1 MGDGPTQQV
10 NQLADV
16 KAILLAGDGAI
27 PNNPKLP
34 VLVYRGVLRLGGAGA
49 TARVRELFA
58 RNEWAGSWVNGIYD
72 FHHYHSTAH
81 EVLAVCGGQAKV
93 QLGGQSGITT
103 VVSAGDVVVLPA
115 GTGHKNLGSSADFV
129 VVGAYPRGQRY
140 DMCYG
145 EKGERPAADQRI
157 ARVPLPKADPLHG
170 PEGPLM
176 ERWA

>member
-10 NQLADV
+10 NQSGDV
-16 KAILLAGDGAI
+16 QAIFLLDDGAI
-27 PNNPKLP
+27 PNNPGLP
-34 VLVYRGVLRLGGAGA
+34 VLVYHGVLRLGGAGT
-49 TARVRELFA
+49 TARVRALFA
-58 RNEWAGSWVNGIYD
+58 GNGWVGSWVDGIYD

-81 EVLAVCGGQAKV
+81 EVLAVCGGHAKV
-93 QLGGQSGITT
+93 QLGGPSGIAT

-157 ARVPLPKADPLHG
+157 ADVPLPAADPLHG
-170 PEGPLM
+170 PKGPLM
-176 ERWA
+176 ERWV